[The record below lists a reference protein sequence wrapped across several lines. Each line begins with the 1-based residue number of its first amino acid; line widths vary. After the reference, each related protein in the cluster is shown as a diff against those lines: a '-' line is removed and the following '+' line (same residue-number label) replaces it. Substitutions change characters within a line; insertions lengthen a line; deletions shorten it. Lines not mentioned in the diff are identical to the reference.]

1 MVYRPLASLSFPC
14 SMDVVN
20 PVERGLPNRT
30 GGTADPRKSQNEQ
43 ITVCPDRS
51 MMNEMEE
58 MEAWTRVIHLDIRS
72 DDYST
77 CMVISFGHKAIAK
90 LC

>member
-1 MVYRPLASLSFPC
+1 
-14 SMDVVN
+14 
-20 PVERGLPNRT
+20 
-30 GGTADPRKSQNEQ
+30 
-43 ITVCPDRS
+43 